1 MKKAL
6 CAVMAFSLLTAFCSG
21 CSTDTALDASTE
33 HQVITLSDGTLVNDT
48 FNTEVMTT
56 VDGTSFLLH
65 TAKDWFTQSE
75 LGFGITHTPA
85 LKAGFDA
92 GNVSGTVDSPY
103 ALSLFFIPKSV
114 AQEVLEQG
122 KIQHDVIQDTNVE
135 EQVFYFAGICRLSE
149 NDAEGET
156 AYSNFT
162 QTYTHIEKIAEAF
175 DDVYYFGYNDPTMQ
189 LQLTTEEQQILDA
202 ILAEREEFC
211 NKIFLFPS
219 SQVPQSHFQGT
230 FEHLDT
236 KDMTGQVY
244 QTEAFAE
251 YDLTMINVWATWDNP
266 CIAQMP
272 ELAKLDDVL
281 PENVNLISICMDAN
295 ENQTLAQEIMEY
307 CNTSYPVLLP
317 NDSLEE
323 DVLQHITSVPTT
335 FFVDSHGEI
344 VGEPLVGVVGKSEE
358 IVSIMLEETQMRLSL
373 IGKQ

>member
-6 CAVMAFSLLTAFCSG
+6 CAVMAFSLLTVFCGG
-21 CSTDTALDASTE
+21 CSTDTTLDASTE
-33 HQVITLSDGTLVNDT
+33 HQIITLSDGTLVNDT

-56 VDGTSFLLH
+56 IDGTSFLLH
-65 TAKDWFTQSE
+65 AAKDWFTQSQ

-122 KIQHDVIQDTNVE
+122 KMQNETDTHLE
-135 EQVFYFAGICRLSE
+135 ERAFYFAGICRLPQ
-149 NDAEGET
+149 NDVDGEE
-156 AYSNFT
+156 AYANFT
-162 QTYTHIEKIAEAF
+162 KTYAHIEKIAEAF
-175 DDVYYFGYNDPTMQ
+175 GDVYYFGYNEPTTQ
-189 LQLTTEEQQILDA
+189 LQLTTEEKQILDA
-202 ILAEREEFC
+202 ILAERTEFC
-211 NKIFLFPS
+211 NKIFLYPS
-219 SQVPQSHFQGT
+219 SQVPQTHFDGT

-236 KDMTGQVY
+236 QDMTGQVY
-244 QTEAFAE
+244 QTDVFAD
-251 YDLTMINVWATWDNP
+251 YDLTIINVWATWDNP
-266 CIAQMP
+266 CITQMP
-272 ELAKLDDVL
+272 ELAKLDTVL

-295 ENQTLAQEIMEY
+295 ENQVLAQEIMDY

-317 NDSLEE
+317 SDSLEE

-335 FFVDSHGEI
+335 FFVDHNGEI
-344 VGEPLVGVVGKSEE
+344 VGEPLVGVVGKSDE
-358 IVSIMLEETQMRLSL
+358 IVSVMLEEIQMRLSL